1 MAGLTKL
8 ERFLLAAV
16 AVVVVLAG
24 AANYGAWAAVP
35 RFAVATLALAGLAWT
50 VALATEQLGEH
61 LGTAVTGMLQA
72 TLGNLPELL
81 VVVFALK
88 AGDLVVA
95 QTALVGSLL
104 ASALLVLGLTIVA
117 GSRQAPDGV
126 MRFSSRLPN
135 DATTLLLVTV
145 FLIVLIG
152 LALSSGSAAGA
163 HVNTISV
170 VGACCLLGV
179 YGAWL
184 VPYLRPKAP
193 LGAPGAPHAP
203 MAPLGAPGAPHA
215 PMAPLGAPGAPHAP
229 NAPLGAPGAP
239 HAPMAPLGAP
249 GAPHA
254 PMAPLGAPGVP
265 QAQSVQ
271 ARIPL
276 GAALA
281 LLVAAGVGS
290 GFVSEWFVSALRPA
304 IAVLHI
310 STAFAGL
317 VIVAIAGNAVEH
329 FASITLAARGKADLA
344 IAVVKSSV
352 AQIAAFLFP
361 ALVLI
366 SLALPTQLTFAL
378 HPIYIGALG
387 LMTIAVWQV
396 TGDGEAAAFEGW
408 ALAAIYVIVAVVAA
422 YQ

>member
-1 MAGLTKL
+1 MAGLSKV
-8 ERFLLAAV
+8 ERLLLAAV
-16 AVVVVLAG
+16 AIVAVLAG
-24 AANYGAWAAVP
+24 AANYGAWPAVP
-35 RFAVATLALAGLAWT
+35 RFALATVALAGLAWA

-61 LGTAVTGMLQA
+61 VGARATGLLQA

-104 ASALLVLGLTIVA
+104 ANALLVLGLTIVA
-117 GSRQAPDGV
+117 GARQAPDGV

-163 HVNTISV
+163 HVDTISV

-179 YGAWL
+179 YGTWL
-184 VPYLRPKAP
+184 VPYLRPRNPSSSSSSSSPAP
-193 LGAPGAPHAP
+193 PPAPEQAGQPSGAYPPEPQPGP
-203 MAPLGAPGAPHA
+203 
-215 PMAPLGAPGAPHAP
+215 
-229 NAPLGAPGAP
+229 
-239 HAPMAPLGAP
+239 
-249 GAPHA
+249 
-254 PMAPLGAPGVP
+254 
-265 QAQSVQ
+265 
-271 ARIPL
+271 ARISL
-276 GAALA
+276 RAALV
-281 LLVAAGVGS
+281 LLVGAGVAS
-290 GFVSEWFVSALRPA
+290 GFVSEWFVNALRPA
-304 IAVLHI
+304 IDILHI

-329 FASITLAARGKADLA
+329 VASITLAARGKADLA
-344 IAVVKSSV
+344 IAVIKSSV

-378 HPIYIGALG
+378 QPIYIGALG

-396 TGDGEAAAFEGW
+396 TADGEAAAFEGW
-408 ALAAIYVIVAVVAA
+408 ALAAIYAIVAVVAA

>member
-1 MAGLTKL
+1 MAGLSKV
-8 ERFLLAAV
+8 ERLLLAAV
-16 AVVVVLAG
+16 AVTVALAG

-35 RFAVATLALAGLAWT
+35 RFALATVALAGLAWA
-50 VALATEQLGEH
+50 VALGTEQLGEH
-61 LGTAVTGMLQA
+61 IGAAATGVLQA

-81 VVVFALK
+81 VVIFALK

-117 GSRQAPDGV
+117 GARQAPDGI

-152 LALSSGSAAGA
+152 LALSSGSAAGE
-163 HVNTISV
+163 HVDTISI

-179 YGAWL
+179 YATWL
-184 VPYLRPKAP
+184 VPYLRPKASAT
-193 LGAPGAPHAP
+193 GARAPQRQ
-203 MAPLGAPGAPHA
+203 
-215 PMAPLGAPGAPHAP
+215 
-229 NAPLGAPGAP
+229 
-239 HAPMAPLGAP
+239 
-249 GAPHA
+249 
-254 PMAPLGAPGVP
+254 P
-265 QAQSVQ
+265 QQEQ
-271 ARIPL
+271 ARISL
-276 GAALA
+276 RAALV
-281 LLVAAGVGS
+281 LLVAAGIGA

-304 IAVLHI
+304 IEILHI

-329 FASITLAARGKADLA
+329 FAGITLAARGKADLA

-366 SLALPTQLTFAL
+366 SLVLPTQLTFAL
-378 HPIYIGALG
+378 QPIYIGALG

-396 TGDGEAAAFEGW
+396 TADGEAAAFEGW
-408 ALAAIYVIVAVVAA
+408 ALAAIYAIVAVVAA

>member
-1 MAGLTKL
+1 MAGLSKL
-8 ERFLLAAV
+8 ERLLLAAV
-16 AVVVVLAG
+16 AVMVALAG

-35 RFAVATLALAGLAWT
+35 RFALATVALAGLAWA
-50 VALATEQLGEH
+50 VALGTEQLGEH
-61 LGTAVTGMLQA
+61 IGAAATGVLQA

-88 AGDLVVA
+88 AGELVVA

-117 GSRQAPDGV
+117 GARQAPDGI

-163 HVNTISV
+163 HVDTISI

-179 YGAWL
+179 YATWL
-184 VPYLRPKAP
+184 VPYLRPKATATGSRAVPKP
-193 LGAPGAPHAP
+193 LGEP
-203 MAPLGAPGAPHA
+203 
-215 PMAPLGAPGAPHAP
+215 
-229 NAPLGAPGAP
+229 
-239 HAPMAPLGAP
+239 
-249 GAPHA
+249 
-254 PMAPLGAPGVP
+254 V
-265 QAQSVQ
+265 
-271 ARIPL
+271 ARISL
-276 GAALA
+276 RAALV
-281 LLVAAGVGS
+281 LLVAAGIGA

-304 IAVLHI
+304 IEILHI

-329 FASITLAARGKADLA
+329 FAGITLAARGKADLA

-352 AQIAAFLFP
+352 AQIAAFLYP

-378 HPIYIGALG
+378 QPIYIGALG

-396 TGDGEAAAFEGW
+396 TADGEAAAFEGW

>member
-8 ERFLLAAV
+8 ERVLLPTV
-16 AVVVVLAG
+16 AVLAGLAG
-24 AANYGAWAAVP
+24 AANYGKWAAVP
-35 RFAVATLALAGLAWT
+35 RFALATLALAGLAW
-50 VALATEQLGEH
+50 VVSIATELLGEH
-61 LGTAVTGMLQA
+61 LGAAATGVLQA
-72 TLGNLPELL
+72 TLANLPELL
-81 VVVFALK
+81 VVIFALK
-88 AGDLVVA
+88 AGELVVA

-104 ASALLVLGLTIVA
+104 ANALLVLGLVIVVGA
-117 GSRQAPDGV
+117 RRAPDGI

-135 DATTLLLVTV
+135 DTTTLLIVTV

-152 LALSSGSAAGA
+152 LALSSGSQAGQ
-163 HVNTISV
+163 HVQAISV
-170 VGACCLLGV
+170 VGACCLLVV
-179 YGAWL
+179 YGTWL
-184 VPYLRPKAP
+184 VPYLRGEGGRSGADSPP
-193 LGAPGAPHAP
+193 APG
-203 MAPLGAPGAPHA
+203 
-215 PMAPLGAPGAPHAP
+215 
-229 NAPLGAPGAP
+229 
-239 HAPMAPLGAP
+239 
-249 GAPHA
+249 
-254 PMAPLGAPGVP
+254 
-265 QAQSVQ
+265 
-271 ARIPL
+271 
-276 GAALA
+276 GAAPRLTLRGTLT
-281 LLVAAGVGS
+281 LLVLAAVAS
-290 GFVSEWFVSALRPA
+290 GFVSAWFVNALAPA

-329 FASITLAARGKADLA
+329 VASIVLAARGQSDLA
-344 IAVVKSSV
+344 IAVIKSSV

-378 HPIYIGALG
+378 SPIYIGALG

>member
-8 ERFLLAAV
+8 ERVLLPTV
-16 AVVVVLAG
+16 ALLTALAG
-24 AANYGAWAAVP
+24 AANYGVWAPVP
-35 RFAVATLALAGLAWT
+35 RFALATLALAGLAWV
-50 VALATEQLGEH
+50 VAMATEQLGEH
-61 LGTAVTGMLQA
+61 VGAATTGVLQA

-104 ASALLVLGLTIVA
+104 ANALLVLGLAIVA
-117 GSRQAPDGV
+117 GARRAPDGV

-135 DATTLLLVTV
+135 DTTTLLLVTV

-152 LALSSGSAAGA
+152 LALSSGDAAGA
-163 HVNTISV
+163 HVDTISV

-184 VPYLRPKAP
+184 VPYLRTKGPPAEAP
-193 LGAPGAPHAP
+193 EPGAQRLSLRATVTLLIVAALGA
-203 MAPLGAPGAPHA
+203 
-215 PMAPLGAPGAPHAP
+215 
-229 NAPLGAPGAP
+229 
-239 HAPMAPLGAP
+239 
-249 GAPHA
+249 
-254 PMAPLGAPGVP
+254 
-265 QAQSVQ
+265 
-271 ARIPL
+271 
-276 GAALA
+276 
-281 LLVAAGVGS
+281 

-304 IAVLHI
+304 IEVLHI

-329 FASITLAARGKADLA
+329 VASITLAARGKSDLA

-352 AQIAAFLFP
+352 AQTAAFLYP

-378 HPIYIGALG
+378 SPVYIGALG

-396 TGDGEAAAFEGW
+396 TVDGEAAAFEGW
-408 ALAAIYVIVAVVAA
+408 ALAAIYAIVAVVAA

>member
-1 MAGLTKL
+1 MAGMTKL
-8 ERFLLAAV
+8 ERALLP
-16 AVVVVLAG
+16 AVVVLTSLAG

-35 RFAVATLALAGLAWT
+35 RFALATLALAGLAWV
-50 VALATEQLGEH
+50 VAMATEQLGEH
-61 LGTAVTGMLQA
+61 VGAAATGVLQA
-72 TLGNLPELL
+72 TLANLPELL

-88 AGDLVVA
+88 AGELVVA

-104 ASALLVLGLTIVA
+104 ANALLVLGLAIVA
-117 GSRQAPDGV
+117 GARSAPDGV

-152 LALSSGSAAGA
+152 LALSSGNAAGA
-163 HVNTISV
+163 HVDTISV

-179 YGAWL
+179 YGTWL
-184 VPYLRPKAP
+184 VPYLRSEGPPAEAP
-193 LGAPGAPHAP
+193 E
-203 MAPLGAPGAPHA
+203 
-215 PMAPLGAPGAPHAP
+215 
-229 NAPLGAPGAP
+229 
-239 HAPMAPLGAP
+239 
-249 GAPHA
+249 
-254 PMAPLGAPGVP
+254 PGVLGGE
-265 QAQSVQ
+265 
-271 ARIPL
+271 ARISL
-276 GAALA
+276 RATVV
-281 LLVAAGVGS
+281 LLVVAAVGA

-304 IAVLHI
+304 IEVLHI

-329 FASITLAARGKADLA
+329 VASITLAARGKSDLA

-352 AQIAAFLFP
+352 AQTAAFLYP

-378 HPIYIGALG
+378 SPVYIGALG

>member
-1 MAGLTKL
+1 MAGLSKL
-8 ERFLLAAV
+8 ERLLLAAV
-16 AVVVVLAG
+16 AVTVALAG

-35 RFAVATLALAGLAWT
+35 RFALATVALAGLAWA
-50 VALATEQLGEH
+50 VALGTEQLGEH
-61 LGTAVTGMLQA
+61 IGAAATGVLQA

-81 VVVFALK
+81 VVIFALK

-117 GSRQAPDGV
+117 GARQAPDGI

-152 LALSSGSAAGA
+152 LALSSGSEAGA
-163 HVNTISV
+163 HVDTISV

-179 YGAWL
+179 YGTWL
-184 VPYLRPKAP
+184 VPYLRPKAAAT
-193 LGAPGAPHAP
+193 GTRAPQPQP
-203 MAPLGAPGAPHA
+203 PGEP
-215 PMAPLGAPGAPHAP
+215 
-229 NAPLGAPGAP
+229 
-239 HAPMAPLGAP
+239 
-249 GAPHA
+249 
-254 PMAPLGAPGVP
+254 
-265 QAQSVQ
+265 
-271 ARIPL
+271 ARISL
-276 GAALA
+276 RAALI
-281 LLVAAGVGS
+281 LLVAAGVGA

-304 IAVLHI
+304 IAILHI

-329 FASITLAARGKADLA
+329 FAGITLAARGKADLA

-352 AQIAAFLFP
+352 AQIAAFLYP

-378 HPIYIGALG
+378 QPIYIGALG

-396 TGDGEAAAFEGW
+396 TADGEAAAFEGW

>member
-1 MAGLTKL
+1 MAGLSKL
-8 ERFLLAAV
+8 ERLLLAAV
-16 AVVVVLAG
+16 AVTVALAG

-35 RFAVATLALAGLAWT
+35 RFALATVALAGLAWA
-50 VALATEQLGEH
+50 VALGTEQLGEH
-61 LGTAVTGMLQA
+61 IGAAATGVLQA

-88 AGDLVVA
+88 AGELVVA

-117 GSRQAPDGV
+117 GARQAPDGI

-152 LALSSGSAAGA
+152 LALSSGSAAGG
-163 HVNTISV
+163 HVDTISV

-179 YGAWL
+179 YGTWL
-184 VPYLRPKAP
+184 VPYLRPKATATGSRAVP
-193 LGAPGAPHAP
+193 EPPGEP
-203 MAPLGAPGAPHA
+203 
-215 PMAPLGAPGAPHAP
+215 
-229 NAPLGAPGAP
+229 
-239 HAPMAPLGAP
+239 
-249 GAPHA
+249 
-254 PMAPLGAPGVP
+254 V
-265 QAQSVQ
+265 
-271 ARIPL
+271 ARISL
-276 GAALA
+276 RAALV
-281 LLVAAGVGS
+281 LLVAAGIGA

-304 IAVLHI
+304 IEILHI

-329 FASITLAARGKADLA
+329 FAGITLAARGKADLA

-352 AQIAAFLFP
+352 AQIAAFLYP

-378 HPIYIGALG
+378 QPIYIGALG

-396 TGDGEAAAFEGW
+396 TADGEAAAFEGW

>member
-1 MAGLTKL
+1 MAGLSKV
-8 ERFLLAAV
+8 ERVLLAAV
-16 AVVVVLAG
+16 AAASALAG
-24 AANYGAWAAVP
+24 AANYGAWPAVP
-35 RFAVATLALAGLAWT
+35 RFALATVALAGLAWV
-50 VALATEQLGEH
+50 VALGTEQLGEH
-61 LGTAVTGMLQA
+61 VGAAATGALQA

-88 AGDLVVA
+88 AGEVVVA

-104 ASALLVLGLTIVA
+104 ANALLVLGLAIVA
-117 GSRQAPDGV
+117 GARQAPDGV

-135 DATTLLLVTV
+135 DATTLLMVTI

-152 LALSSGSAAGA
+152 LALSSGSAAAG
-163 HVNTISV
+163 HVDTISV

-184 VPYLRPKAP
+184 VPYLRRGDAVGETDAGQAP
-193 LGAPGAPHAP
+193 GRSSPATDPAPTALEPSAPRISMRAAVVLLLAAALGA
-203 MAPLGAPGAPHA
+203 
-215 PMAPLGAPGAPHAP
+215 
-229 NAPLGAPGAP
+229 
-239 HAPMAPLGAP
+239 
-249 GAPHA
+249 
-254 PMAPLGAPGVP
+254 
-265 QAQSVQ
+265 
-271 ARIPL
+271 
-276 GAALA
+276 
-281 LLVAAGVGS
+281 
-290 GFVSEWFVSALRPA
+290 GFVSEWFVNALRPA
-304 IAVLHI
+304 IEVLHI

-329 FASITLAARGKADLA
+329 LSSITLAARGKADLA

-352 AQIAAFLFP
+352 AQTAAFLYP

-378 HPIYIGALG
+378 SPVYIGALG
-387 LMTIAVWQV
+387 LMTLAVWQV

-408 ALAAIYVIVAVVAA
+408 ALAAIYAIVAVVAA

>member
-1 MAGLTKL
+1 VSGLTKL
-8 ERFLLAAV
+8 ERVLLPAV
-16 AVVVVLAG
+16 AALTALAG

-35 RFAVATLALAGLAWT
+35 RFAVATVALAGLAW
-50 VALATEQLGEH
+50 VMALGTEQLGEH
-61 LGTAVTGMLQA
+61 IGPAATGALQA

-81 VVVFALK
+81 VVVFALN

-117 GSRQAPDGV
+117 GARQARDGV
-126 MRFSSRLPN
+126 MRFSPRLPN

-152 LALSSGSAAGA
+152 LALSSGNAAGA
-163 HVNTISV
+163 HVGTISV
-170 VGACCLLGV
+170 VGACCLLVV
-179 YGAWL
+179 YLTWL
-184 VPYLRPKAP
+184 VPLLRPTA
-193 LGAPGAPHAP
+193 GRASPG
-203 MAPLGAPGAPHA
+203 
-215 PMAPLGAPGAPHAP
+215 
-229 NAPLGAPGAP
+229 
-239 HAPMAPLGAP
+239 
-249 GAPHA
+249 
-254 PMAPLGAPGVP
+254 P
-265 QAQSVQ
+265 QAQAGP
-271 ARIPL
+271 ARL
-276 GAALA
+276 TLRATVL

-290 GFVSEWFVSALRPA
+290 GLVSEWFVNALRPA
-304 IAVLHI
+304 IEALHL
-310 STAFAGL
+310 SAAFAGL

-329 FASITLAARGKADLA
+329 VASIGLAARGKADLA

-352 AQIAAFLFP
+352 AQIAAFLYP

-366 SLALPTQLTFAL
+366 SLALPTHLTFAL
-378 HPIYIGALG
+378 APIYIGALG
-387 LMTIAVWQV
+387 LTAIAVWQV